1 MILHLLRHAKT
12 ELRSRSGKDIDRS
25 LLLKGII
32 QSNMMGTFFQQSDL
46 VFPVVL
52 CSVSARTKQTFEIV
66 SSFTSL
72 EKVNFLDQ
80 LYLADRESLLDL
92 IWSQEH
98 KKDLLIIGHNDGL
111 SELASYLTDDYIE
124 LKTCGYMAIS
134 FEADSWKEISHGLGT
149 IKDAFRP
156 KVYLPSWYEEH
167 SDKQ

>member
-12 ELRSRSGKDIDRS
+12 EIRSHSGKDIDRS

-32 QSNMMGTFFQQSDL
+32 QSNMMSTYFQRSEL
-46 VFPVVL
+46 VFPVAL
-52 CSVSARTKQTFEIV
+52 CSVATRTRQTLEIV
-66 SSFTSL
+66 SSFTPL
-72 EKVNFLDQ
+72 EKVNFVEQ
-80 LYLADRESLLDL
+80 LYLADRESILHL
-92 IWSQEH
+92 IWSQDH

-167 SDKQ
+167 NDKQ